1 MNSSPSSVLP
11 PPSSCSVILSTQ
23 AATRPA
29 QAPNGLV
36 QVSLLEAAKQLHHVR
51 RYVEDEGAVLPACLE
66 IVYYNIY
73 IR

>member
-36 QVSLLEAAKQLHHVR
+36 QVSLLEAAKQLHH
-51 RYVEDEGAVLPACLE
+51 YVEDEGAVLPACLE